1 MNQTEYSL
9 LSKEDIFKMYEN
21 VCDKLDKLEKILD
34 NVESEYSS
42 LQGEFEDLQ
51 YEYREAM
58 NNLENYND

>member
-21 VCDKLDKLEKILD
+21 VCEELDKLEKILD